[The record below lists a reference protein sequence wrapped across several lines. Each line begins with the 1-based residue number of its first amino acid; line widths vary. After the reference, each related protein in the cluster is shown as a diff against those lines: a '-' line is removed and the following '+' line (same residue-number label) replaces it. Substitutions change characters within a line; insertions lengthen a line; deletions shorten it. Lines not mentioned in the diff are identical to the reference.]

1 MEEKLG
7 TYLVQNNIISEEQL
21 RDALRERRETGQRL
35 VSVLNNLGFLAEGKL
50 LAQLSNLY
58 RMEVVDLD
66 YIIPPKEVLELI
78 PAQKAYHY
86 EVLPIDRKGRHL
98 TVAMVDPTDISAIE
112 DLRFITSMEVT
123 PVLAAESSIREAL
136 DRYYVMD
143 KSMAEVKVE
152 AGDTTAARELGIEDM
167 ELLETG
173 FEEEFEENK
182 LRADAE
188 GGPVIRLVNYY
199 IADATSKGASDIHIE
214 PYERQVRIRFRV
226 DGVLQEQQSPPLNLK
241 AGIITRL
248 KLMAKMDI
256 AEHRVCQDGRINI
269 LVGDKM
275 IDLRVSVIPTLYG
288 EKIVM
293 RILDRS
299 SLMLDLSKLGFAEGA
314 LKKFMRAIESPYG
327 IVLVTGP
334 TGSGKTTTLY
344 STLSLMNQ
352 PDRQIMTIEDPVEYN
367 LHGINQIQVHE
378 EIGLSFASA
387 LRAFLRQA
395 PNIIL
400 VGEIR
405 DSETAEI
412 AIRAALTGHLVFST
426 IHTND
431 APTTVNRLIDIGIKP
446 YLVASA
452 LVLIQAQRLVR
463 RICPKCKEQIEA
475 SEKMLEDAGIAEG
488 TFPDNKIFKGKGCS
502 YCNMTGYKGRVGLY
516 EVMPISPEIRQ
527 MILQGESSDK
537 IAVAAVEQGMKTLRD
552 DGIEKVKKGVTT
564 LEELMRETASF

>member
-1 MEEKLG
+1 MEERLG
-7 TYLVQNNIISEEQL
+7 AYLVKNGILNSDQL
-21 RDALRERRETGQRL
+21 REALNEKRDTGQRL
-35 VSVLNNLGFLAEGKL
+35 ISILNARNYVSEGKL
-50 LAQLSNLY
+50 LAQMSNLY

-66 YIIPPKEVLELI
+66 YVIPDQKILERI
-78 PAQKAYHY
+78 PAEKAYHY
-86 EVLPIDRKGRHL
+86 EVLPLDQKGRYL
-98 TVAMVDPTDISAIE
+98 TVAMVDPTDINAIE
-112 DLRFITSMEVT
+112 DLRFITGKEIE
-123 PVLAAESSIREAL
+123 PVLASESSIRDAL
-136 DRYYVMD
+136 DRYYKMD
-143 KSMAEVKVE
+143 KSLAEVKAETATAETKELDVE
-152 AGDTTAARELGIEDM
+152 DL

-173 FEEEFEENK
+173 FDEDVEETK

-188 GGPVIRLVNYY
+188 GGPVIRVVNFY
-199 IADATSKGASDIHIE
+199 IADAVNKGASDIHVE
-214 PYERQVRIRFRV
+214 PYEKQVRIRFRI
-226 DGVLQEQQSPPLNLK
+226 DGVLREQQNPPFNLK
-241 AGIITRL
+241 AGVITRL

-256 AEHRVCQDGRINI
+256 AERRLCQDGRINI
-269 LVGDKM
+269 LVGSKM
-275 IDLRVSVIPTLYG
+275 IDLRVSCIPTLYG

-299 SLMLDLSKLGFAEGA
+299 SLMLDLTKLGFGEES
-314 LKKFMRAIESPYG
+314 LKKYLKAIESPYG

-344 STLSLMNQ
+344 STLARLNT

-378 EIGLSFASA
+378 EIGLTFSNA

-431 APTTVNRLIDIGIKP
+431 APTTINRLVDMGIPP
-446 YLVASA
+446 YLVSSA

-463 RICPKCKEQIEA
+463 RICPQCREKIKVE
-475 SEKMLEDAGIAEG
+475 EKMLERAGIPEG
-488 TFPDNKIFKGKGCS
+488 TFPDNMVFKGKGCGN
-502 YCNMTGYKGRVGLY
+502 CNQTGYRGRVGLY
-516 EVMPISPEIRQ
+516 EVMPISPAMRT
-527 MILQGESSDK
+527 MILKGATADTVAKQADSD
-537 IAVAAVEQGMKTLRD
+537 GMKNLRV
-552 DGIEKVKKGVTT
+552 DGIEKVKQGVTT
-564 LEELMRETASF
+564 IEELMRETVAL

>member
-7 TYLVQNNIISEEQL
+7 TYLVNSGLLSQEQL
-21 RDALRERRETGQRL
+21 RDAVREKQETGQRL
-35 VSVLNNLGFLAEGKL
+35 ISILNSRNYVSEGKL

-66 YIIPPKEVLELI
+66 YVIPDQKVLERI
-78 PAQKAYHY
+78 PAEKAYHY
-86 EVLPIDRKGRHL
+86 EVLPIEVKGRYL

-112 DLRFITSMEVT
+112 DLRFITGKEIS
-123 PVLAAESSIREAL
+123 PVLASESSIRDAL
-136 DRYYVMD
+136 DRYYKME
-143 KSMAEVKVE
+143 KGLAEVKLEAVPETKELDVE
-152 AGDTTAARELGIEDM
+152 DL
-167 ELLETG
+167 ELLETAY
-173 FEEEFEENK
+173 EEDIEEKK

-188 GGPVIRLVNYY
+188 GGPVIRIVNFY
-199 IADATSKGASDIHIE
+199 IADAVTKGASDIHVE
-214 PYERQVRIRFRV
+214 PYEKHVRVRFRV
-226 DGVLQEQQSPPLNLK
+226 DGVLREQQVPPFNLK
-241 AGIITRL
+241 AGMITRL

-256 AEHRVCQDGRINI
+256 AERRLCQDGRINI
-269 LVGDKM
+269 LVGNKM
-275 IDLRVSVIPTLYG
+275 IDLRVSAIPTLYG

-299 SLMLDLSKLGFAEGA
+299 SLMLDLTKLGFGEDS
-314 LKKFMRAIESPYG
+314 LKKYLRGIESPYG
-327 IVLVTGP
+327 IILVTGP

-344 STLSLMNQ
+344 STLARLNN

-378 EIGLSFASA
+378 EIGLTFSNA

-431 APTTVNRLIDIGIKP
+431 APTTINRLIDIGVPP
-446 YLVASA
+446 YLVSSA
-452 LVLIQAQRLVR
+452 LILIQAQRLVR
-463 RICPKCKEQIEA
+463 RICSSCREKVKAEPKL
-475 SEKMLEDAGIAEG
+475 LEDAGIPKGAI
-488 TFPDNKIFKGKGCS
+488 PDNMVYRGKGCPD
-502 YCNMTGYKGRVGLY
+502 CNQSGYKGRIGLY
-516 EVMPISPEIRQ
+516 EVMPISPEIRS
-527 MILQGESSDK
+527 MILKGASSDE
-537 IAVAAVEQGMKTLRD
+537 IAKYANKEGMVTLRD
-552 DGIEKVKKGVTT
+552 DGIDKVKQGVTT
-564 LEELMRETASF
+564 IEELMRETVSF

>member
-7 TYLVQNNIISEEQL
+7 TYLVKQGLLTEEQL
-21 RDALRERRETGQRL
+21 REAVREKKDTGQRL
-35 VSVLNNLGFLAEGKL
+35 ISILNGRNYVSEGKL

-66 YIIPPKEVLELI
+66 YVIPDKKVLDRI
-78 PAQKAYHY
+78 PAEKAYHY
-86 EVLPIDRKGRHL
+86 EVLPIDVKGRYL

-112 DLRFITSMEVT
+112 DLRFITGKEIS
-123 PVLAAESSIREAL
+123 PVLASESSIRDAL
-136 DRYYVMD
+136 DRYYKME
-143 KSMAEVKVE
+143 KGLAEVRVE
-152 AGDTTAARELGIEDM
+152 AATETKELDVEDL

-173 FEEEFEENK
+173 FEEDIEETK

-188 GGPVIRLVNYY
+188 GGPVIRIVNFY
-199 IADATSKGASDIHIE
+199 IADAVNKEASDIHVE
-214 PYERQVRIRFRV
+214 PYEKHVRIRFRI
-226 DGVLQEQQSPPLNLK
+226 DGVLREQQLPPFNMK

-256 AEHRVCQDGRINI
+256 AERRLCQDGRINI
-269 LVGDKM
+269 LVGTKM
-275 IDLRVSVIPTLYG
+275 IDLRVSAIPTLYG

-299 SLMLDLSKLGFAEGA
+299 SLMLDLTKLGFGEDS
-314 LKKFMRAIESPYG
+314 LKKYLRSIESPYG
-327 IVLVTGP
+327 IILITGP

-344 STLSLMNQ
+344 STLARMNS

-378 EIGLSFASA
+378 EIGLTFSNA

-431 APTTVNRLIDIGIKP
+431 APTTINRLIDIGVPP
-446 YLVASA
+446 YLVSSA
-452 LVLIQAQRLVR
+452 LILIQAQRLVR
-463 RICPKCKEQIEA
+463 RICPQCREKIEA
-475 SEKMLEDAGIAEG
+475 DPKLLEEAGIPKGAL
-488 TFPDNKIFKGKGCS
+488 PDNMIFRGKGCPN
-502 YCNMTGYKGRVGLY
+502 CNQTGYKGRIGLY
-516 EVMPISPEIRQ
+516 EVMPLSSDMRS
-527 MILQGESSDK
+527 MILKGASSDD
-537 IAVAAVEQGMKTLRD
+537 IAKQAEKEGMFTLRD
-552 DGIEKVKKGVTT
+552 DGIDKVKQGVTT
-564 LEELMRETASF
+564 VEELMRETVSF

>member
-7 TYLVQNNIISEEQL
+7 TYLVKQGLLTEEQL
-21 RDALRERRETGQRL
+21 RDAVREKKDTGQRL
-35 VSVLNNLGFLAEGKL
+35 ISILNGRNYVSEGKL

-66 YIIPPKEVLELI
+66 YVIPDRKVLDKI
-78 PAQKAYHY
+78 PAEKAYHY
-86 EVLPIDRKGRHL
+86 EVLPIDVKGRYM

-112 DLRFITSMEVT
+112 DLRFITGKEIS
-123 PVLAAESSIREAL
+123 PVLASESSIRDAL
-136 DRYYVMD
+136 DRYYEME
-143 KSMAEVKVE
+143 KGLAEVKAETATETKELDVE
-152 AGDTTAARELGIEDM
+152 DL

-173 FEEEFEENK
+173 FEEDIEETK

-188 GGPVIRLVNYY
+188 GGPVIRIVNFY
-199 IADATSKGASDIHIE
+199 IADAVNKGASDIHVE
-214 PYERQVRIRFRV
+214 PYEKHVRIRFRV
-226 DGVLQEQQSPPLNLK
+226 DGVLREQQIPPFNMK

-256 AEHRVCQDGRINI
+256 AERRLCQDGRINI
-269 LVGDKM
+269 LVGNKM
-275 IDLRVSVIPTLYG
+275 IDLRVSAIPTLYG

-299 SLMLDLSKLGFAEGA
+299 SLMLDLTKLGFGEVA
-314 LKKFMRAIESPYG
+314 LKKYLKSIESPYG
-327 IVLVTGP
+327 IILITGP

-344 STLSLMNQ
+344 STLARLNS

-378 EIGLSFASA
+378 EIGLTFSNA

-431 APTTVNRLIDIGIKP
+431 APTTMNRLIDIGVPP
-446 YLVASA
+446 YLVSSA
-452 LVLIQAQRLVR
+452 LILIQAQRLVR
-463 RICPKCKEQIEA
+463 RICPQCR
-475 SEKMLEDAGIAEG
+475 EKIQADPKLLEEAGIPKG
-488 TFPDNKIFKGKGCS
+488 TLPDNMIFKGKGCPN
-502 YCNMTGYKGRVGLY
+502 CNQTGYKGRIGLY
-516 EVMPISPEIRQ
+516 EVMPLSSDMRS
-527 MILQGESSDK
+527 MILKGASSDD
-537 IAVAAVEQGMKTLRD
+537 IAKQAAKEGMLTLRD
-552 DGIEKVKKGVTT
+552 DGIEKVKQGVTT
-564 LEELMRETASF
+564 IEELMRETVSF

>member
-7 TYLVQNNIISEEQL
+7 VYLVKNGILTEEQL
-21 RDALRERRETGQRL
+21 RKAIQEKRETGQRL
-35 VSVLNNLGFLAEGKL
+35 VSVLNTLEMISEGKL

-58 RMEVVDLD
+58 GMEVVDLD
-66 YIIPPKEVLELI
+66 YIIPPKEVLDII

-86 EVLPIDRKGRHL
+86 EVLPINRKGRYIEL
-98 TVAMVDPTDISAIE
+98 AMVDPTDISAIE
-112 DLRFITSMEVT
+112 DLRFITGMEIN

-136 DRYYVMD
+136 DRYYTMERTL
-143 KSMAEVKVE
+143 AEVKAE
-152 AGDTTAARELGIEDM
+152 TGSAKELGIEDM
-167 ELLETG
+167 ELLETEY
-173 FEEEFEENK
+173 EEEIEETK

-188 GGPVIRLVNYY
+188 GGPVIRLVNFY
-199 IADATSKGASDIHIE
+199 IADAVNKAASDIHIE
-214 PYERQVRIRFRV
+214 PYEKVVRVRFRI
-226 DGVLQEQQSPPLNLK
+226 DGILHEQQNPPLNLK

-248 KLMAKMDI
+248 KLMAKINI
-256 AEHRVCQDGRINI
+256 AEHRLCQGGRINI
-269 LVGDKM
+269 LVADKM

-299 SLMLDLSKLGFAEGA
+299 SLMLDLTKLGFAENS
-314 LKKFMRAIESPYG
+314 LKYYLKAIESPYG

-344 STLSLMNQ
+344 STLARLNK

-367 LHGINQIQVHE
+367 LHGINQIQTHE
-378 EIGLSFASA
+378 KIGLTFASA
-387 LRAFLRQA
+387 LRAFLRQS

-446 YLVASA
+446 YLISSA
-452 LVLIQAQRLVR
+452 LILIQAQRLLR
-463 RICPKCKEQIEA
+463 RICSKCKEPVEV
-475 SEKMLEDAGIAEG
+475 SKKLLEDTGIDKDA
-488 TFPDNKIFKGKGCS
+488 FPDGKVYKGKGCS
-502 YCNMTGYKGRVGLY
+502 NCNQTGYKGRIGIY
-516 EVMPISPEIRQ
+516 EIMRISPKIRNL
-527 MILQGESSDK
+527 ILNNASSDN
-537 IAVAAVEQGMKTLRD
+537 IARQAIKEGMKTLRD
-552 DGIEKVKKGVTT
+552 DGIDKIKNGVTT
-564 LEELMRETASF
+564 IEELMRETASV

>member
-7 TYLVQNNIISEEQL
+7 AYLVKNGLLTEGQL
-21 RDALRERRETGQRL
+21 REAVKEKKDTGQRL
-35 VSVLNNLGFLAEGKL
+35 ISVLNARNYVSESKL

-66 YIIPPKEVLELI
+66 YVIPDQKILERI
-78 PAQKAYHY
+78 PAEKAYHY
-86 EVLPIDRKGRHL
+86 EVLPLDVKGRYL
-98 TVAMVDPTDISAIE
+98 TVAMVDPTDINAIE
-112 DLRFITSMEVT
+112 DLRFITGKEIE
-123 PVLAAESSIREAL
+123 PVLVSESSIRDAL
-136 DRYYVMD
+136 DRYYKMD
-143 KSMAEVKVE
+143 KSLAEVRVE
-152 AGDTTAARELGIEDM
+152 SSIETKELNVEDL

-173 FEEEFEENK
+173 FEEDVEETK

-188 GGPVIRLVNYY
+188 GGPVIRVVNFY
-199 IADATSKGASDIHIE
+199 IADAVNKGASDIHIE
-214 PYERQVRIRFRV
+214 PYEKHVRVRFRI
-226 DGVLQEQQSPPLNLK
+226 DGVLREQQSPPYNLK

-256 AEHRVCQDGRINI
+256 AERRLCQDGRINI
-269 LVGDKM
+269 LVGNKM
-275 IDLRVSVIPTLYG
+275 IDLRVSDIPTLYG

-293 RILDRS
+293 RILDRT
-299 SLMLDLSKLGFAEGA
+299 SLMLDLTKLGFGEGA
-314 LKKFMRAIESPYG
+314 LKKYQKGIESPYG
-327 IVLVTGP
+327 IILITGP

-344 STLSLMNQ
+344 STLARLNN

-378 EIGLSFASA
+378 EIGLTFSNA
-387 LRAFLRQA
+387 LRSFLRQA

-431 APTTVNRLIDIGIKP
+431 APTTINRLIDIGVPP
-446 YLVASA
+446 YLVSSA

-463 RICPKCKEQIEA
+463 RICLQCRDKIKVEEKLLEQ
-475 SEKMLEDAGIAEG
+475 AGIPKG
-488 TFPDNKIFKGKGCS
+488 TFPDNMIYKGKGCPV
-502 YCNMTGYKGRVGLY
+502 CNQTGYKGRVGLY
-516 EVMPISPEIRQ
+516 EIMPISPEMRN
-527 MILQGESSDK
+527 MILKGASSDD
-537 IAVAAVEQGMKTLRD
+537 IAKQGVKEGMTTLRE
-552 DGIEKVKKGVTT
+552 DGIEKIKQGVTT
-564 LEELMRETASF
+564 IDELMRETVSF

>member
-1 MEEKLG
+1 MDERLG
-7 TYLVQNNIISEEQL
+7 TYLVNSGLLTEDQL
-21 RDALRERRETGQRL
+21 RDAIKEKLDTGQRL
-35 VSVLNNLGFLAEGKL
+35 ISVLNARRYVSETKL

-58 RMEVVDLD
+58 RMEVIDLE
-66 YIIPPKEVLELI
+66 YVIPDQKTLDRI
-78 PAQKAYHY
+78 PAEKAYHY
-86 EVLPIDRKGRHL
+86 EVLPLDMKGRYL
-98 TVAMVDPTDISAIE
+98 TVAMVDPTDINAIE
-112 DLRFITSMEVT
+112 DLRFITGKEIN
-123 PVLAAESSIREAL
+123 PVLASESSIRDAL
-136 DRYYVMD
+136 DRYYKMGKGLATVG
-143 KSMAEVKVE
+143 VE
-152 AGDTTAARELGIEDM
+152 APIETKELNVEDL

-173 FEEEFEENK
+173 YEEDIEETK

-188 GGPVIRLVNYY
+188 GGPVIRVVNFY
-199 IADATSKGASDIHIE
+199 IADAVNKGASDIHVE
-214 PYERQVRIRFRV
+214 PYEKHVRIRFRI
-226 DGVLQEQQSPPLNLK
+226 DGVLREQQSPPFNLK
-241 AGIITRL
+241 AGLLTRL
-248 KLMAKMDI
+248 KLLAKMDI
-256 AEHRVCQDGRINI
+256 AERRLCQDGRINI

-299 SLMLDLSKLGFAEGA
+299 SLMLDLSKLGFGEDA
-314 LKKFMRAIESPYG
+314 LRRYLHSIESPYG
-327 IVLVTGP
+327 IILITGP

-344 STLSLMNQ
+344 STLARLNN

-378 EIGLSFASA
+378 EIGLTFSNA

-431 APTTVNRLIDIGIKP
+431 APTTINRLIDIGVPP
-446 YLVASA
+446 YLVSSA

-463 RICPKCKEQIEA
+463 RICPQCR
-475 SEKMLEDAGIAEG
+475 EKLKIDPKMMERAGIPEG
-488 TFPDNKIFKGKGCS
+488 TFPDGMVYKGKGCTN
-502 YCNMTGYKGRVGLY
+502 CNQTGYKGRIGLY
-516 EVMPISPEIRQ
+516 EVMPISPEVRAL
-527 MILQGESSDK
+527 ILKGATSDE
-537 IAVAAVEQGMKTLRD
+537 IARKVISEGMATLRD
-552 DGIEKVKKGVTT
+552 DGIDKVRQGVTT
-564 LEELMRETASF
+564 IEELMRETASF

>member
-1 MEEKLG
+1 MEERLG
-7 TYLVQNNIISEEQL
+7 VYLVKNGLLSEEQL
-21 RDALRERRETGQRL
+21 RDAVKEKQDTGQRL
-35 VSVLNNLGFLAEGKL
+35 ISILNGRNYITEGKL

-66 YIIPPKEVLELI
+66 YVIPDKKVLERI
-78 PAQKAYHY
+78 PAEKAYHY
-86 EVLPIDRKGRHL
+86 EVIPIDIKGRYL
-98 TVAMVDPTDISAIE
+98 TVAMVDPTDINAIE
-112 DLRFITSMEVT
+112 DLRFITGKEIN
-123 PVLAAESSIREAL
+123 PVLASESSIRDAL
-136 DRYYVMD
+136 DRYYKME
-143 KSMAEVKVE
+143 KGLAEVKAEAATETKEIDVE
-152 AGDTTAARELGIEDM
+152 DL

-173 FEEEFEENK
+173 YDEDVEETK

-188 GGPVIRLVNYY
+188 GGPVIRLVNFY
-199 IADATSKGASDIHIE
+199 IADAVNKEASDIHVE
-214 PYERQVRIRFRV
+214 PFEKHVRVRFRI
-226 DGVLQEQQSPPLNLK
+226 DGVLREQQMPPFNMK

-256 AEHRVCQDGRINI
+256 AERRLCQDGRINI

-299 SLMLDLSKLGFAEGA
+299 ALMLDLTKLGFSESP
-314 LKKFMRAIESPYG
+314 LKKYLGAIESPYG
-327 IVLVTGP
+327 IILITGP

-344 STLSLMNQ
+344 STLARLNN

-378 EIGLSFASA
+378 EIGLTFSNA

-395 PNIIL
+395 PNVIL

-431 APTTVNRLIDIGIKP
+431 APTTINRIVDIGVPP
-446 YLVASA
+446 YLVSSA

-463 RICPKCKEQIEA
+463 RICSQCREEIKVD
-475 SEKMLEDAGIAEG
+475 EKILEEAGIPEG
-488 TFPDNKIFKGKGCS
+488 AIPGGKVFKGKGCS
-502 YCNMTGYKGRVGLY
+502 TCNQTGYKGRIGLY
-516 EVMPISPEIRQ
+516 EVMPISPEVRSIILKGGSADDIAKQ
-527 MILQGESSDK
+527 AIKEGMI
-537 IAVAAVEQGMKTLRD
+537 TLRD
-552 DGIEKVKKGVTT
+552 DGIEKVKQGVTT
-564 LEELMRETASF
+564 IEELMRETVSF

>member
-7 TYLVQNNIISEEQL
+7 MYLVKNGVLTEDQL
-21 RDALRERRETGQRL
+21 REAVKEKQDTGQRL
-35 VSVLNNLGFLAEGKL
+35 ISILNSNNFIAEGKL

-66 YIIPPKEVLELI
+66 YIIPDEKVLDRI
-78 PAQKAYHY
+78 PAEKAYHY
-86 EVLPIDRKGRHL
+86 EVLPIEVKGRYL

-112 DLRFITSMEVT
+112 DLRFITGKEIS
-123 PVLAAESSIREAL
+123 PVLASESSIRDAL
-136 DRYYVMD
+136 DRYYKME
-143 KSMAEVKVE
+143 KGLAEVKSEISSETKELDVE
-152 AGDTTAARELGIEDM
+152 DL

-173 FEEEFEENK
+173 FDEDIEETE

-188 GGPVIRLVNYY
+188 GGPVIRLVNFY
-199 IADATSKGASDIHIE
+199 IADAVHKGASDIHVE
-214 PYERQVRIRFRV
+214 PYEKHVRVRFRI
-226 DGVLQEQQSPPLNLK
+226 DGVLREQKSPPFNLK

-256 AEHRVCQDGRINI
+256 AEHRLCQDGRINI

-275 IDLRVSVIPTLYG
+275 IDLRVSDIPTLYG

-299 SLMLDLSKLGFAEGA
+299 SLMLDLTKLGFGEEA
-314 LKKFMRAIESPYG
+314 LKKYLKAIETPYG
-327 IVLVTGP
+327 IILITGP

-344 STLSLMNQ
+344 STLARMNN

-378 EIGLSFASA
+378 EIGLTFSNA

-431 APTTVNRLIDIGIKP
+431 APTTINRLIDIGVAR
-446 YLVASA
+446 YLVSSA

-463 RICPKCKEQIEA
+463 RICPKCREKVEA
-475 SEKMLEDAGIAEG
+475 DAKILEETGVPKG
-488 TFPDNKIFKGKGCS
+488 TFPDNMVYKGKGCTN
-502 YCNMTGYKGRVGLY
+502 CNQTGYKGRVGLY
-516 EVMPISPEIRQ
+516 EVMPISPAIRSL
-527 MILQGESSDK
+527 ILKGGSSDD
-537 IAVAAVEQGMKTLRD
+537 IAKQAEKEAMITLRE
-552 DGIEKVKKGVTT
+552 DGMQKVKDGVTSI
-564 LEELMRETASF
+564 EELMRETVSF

>member
-1 MEEKLG
+1 MEEKFA
-7 TYLVQNNIISEEQL
+7 TYLVKHGLLSEDQL
-21 RDALRERRETGQRL
+21 REAMREKRETGQRL
-35 VSVLNNLGFLAEGKL
+35 VSVLNRLDMVSESKL

-58 RMEVVDLD
+58 GMEVVDVD
-66 YIIPPKEVLELI
+66 YIIPSKEVLQLI
-78 PAQKAYHY
+78 PAAKAYHY
-86 EVLPIDRKGRHL
+86 EVLPVERKGRYL

-112 DLRFITSMEVT
+112 DLRFITSMEIN

-136 DRYYVMD
+136 DRYYAME
-143 KSMAEVKVE
+143 KGMAEVKEEDVV
-152 AGDTTAARELGIEDM
+152 AAHELGVEDM
-167 ELLETG
+167 ELLET
-173 FEEEFEENK
+173 EFEEDLEETK

-188 GGPVIRLVNYY
+188 GGPVIRLVNFF
-199 IADATSKGASDIHIE
+199 IADAVNKEASDIHVE
-214 PYERQVRIRFRV
+214 PFEKKIRVRFRI
-226 DGVLQEQQSPPLNLK
+226 DGVLNEQQPPPLNLK

-248 KLMAKMDI
+248 KLMARMDI
-256 AEHRVCQDGRINI
+256 AEHRLCQDGRINI

-288 EKIVM
+288 EKVVM

-299 SLMLDLSKLGFAEGA
+299 SLMLDLAKLGFGPEP
-314 LKKFMRAIESPYG
+314 LKLFLKAIESPYG

-344 STLSLMNQ
+344 STLSRLNQ

-378 EIGLSFASA
+378 EIGLTFSGA

-431 APTTVNRLIDIGIKP
+431 APTTVNRLIDMGIKP
-446 YLVASA
+446 YLVSSA

-463 RICPKCKEQIEA
+463 RICKSCKEKIKV
-475 SEKMLEDAGIAEG
+475 SDKLLEDAGIEPG
-488 TFPDNKIFKGKGCS
+488 TFENNEVFRGKGCS
-502 YCNMTGYKGRVGLY
+502 TCNQTGYKGRIGLY
-516 EVMPISPEIRQ
+516 EIMPISPTIRTMILKGQSADEIRKTA
-527 MILQGESSDK
+527 IE
-537 IAVAAVEQGMKTLRD
+537 EGMRTLRD
-552 DGIEKVKKGVTT
+552 DGIEKIRQGVTT
-564 LEELMRETASF
+564 IEELMRETASF